1 MKNIGV
7 LIVVVFSIMACS
19 DDDNA
24 NSADFELLGTWKLIE
39 IYSGPDDG
47 SGDFVAKN
55 SEKTIQFNAD
65 GTLSSNAN
73 LCDIFSGPLESSAG
87 TYSEIEATIS
97 IIGCQSS
104 STFEIVGA
112 NLIVSYSCIEFCQEK
127 YVKL

>member
-1 MKNIGV
+1 M
-7 LIVVVFSIMACS
+7 VFSIMACS
-19 DDDNA
+19 DDDNT
-24 NSADFELLGTWKLIE
+24 NSSDFELLGTWKLIE
-39 IYSGPDDG
+39 IYSDPGDG
-47 SGDFVAKN
+47 SGDFVAIS

-73 LCDIFSGPLESSAG
+73 LCDIFSEPLESSAG
-87 TYSEIEATIS
+87 TYSELEATIS